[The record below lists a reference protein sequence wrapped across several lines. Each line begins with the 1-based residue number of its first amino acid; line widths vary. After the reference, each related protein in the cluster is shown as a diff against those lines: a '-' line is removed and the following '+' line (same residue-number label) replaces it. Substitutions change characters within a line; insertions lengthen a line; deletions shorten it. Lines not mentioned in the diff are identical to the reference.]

1 MARLYKTKQTK
12 KMNKRN
18 IILLICAAVLA
29 IGCLLLVLWKKNVF
43 NKSDLQVDMFAV
55 QDTATITRV
64 FMADMHENTVLLT
77 KTADGWRL
85 SDTIPVIAGKVE
97 SLLSTMQNLRVQQPA
112 SKNSIENVNR
122 MMAVSAIK
130 VEIYEN
136 APLFTL
142 FKKGFFVKERRTL
155 TYYMGPATQSNT
167 SNYAIL
173 EGRED
178 MPCIVYIP
186 GFRGFVTPRYSPFAE
201 DWISHKLFDTK
212 LTRIQEV
219 VITDYDN
226 PAESFRIEK
235 AGARFFHFYDGQGQM
250 VAQYDTNKVI
260 NYLSDFRNRNY
271 ESVAT
276 EMAPDKRDSIIR
288 SSRFKTIKVTDVNG
302 KTDELTF
309 YRMDSEY
316 DYYDASGNHI
326 DDIEMLYN
334 RDRCYATLNGDKRK
348 LYRVQYYHFDRLLQ
362 PFSYFVGKTAEPS
375 YILEEIK

>member
-1 MARLYKTKQTK
+1 
-12 KMNKRN
+12 MNKRN
-18 IILLICAAVLA
+18 IILLICAAVLVV
-29 IGCLLLVLWKKNVF
+29 GCLLLVLWKNKVLF

-55 QDTATITRV
+55 KDTATVTRV

-77 KTADGWRL
+77 KTADGWML
-85 SDTIPVIAGKVE
+85 SDTIPVIAGKME

-112 SKNSIENVNR
+112 SKNSIENINR
-122 MMAVSAIK
+122 MMAAGAIK

-186 GFRGFVTPRYSPFAE
+186 GFRGFVTPRYSPYAE

-219 VITDYDN
+219 VVTDYDN

-235 AGARFFHFYDGQGQM
+235 AGARFFHLYDGQNQQVM
-250 VAQYDTNKVI
+250 QYDTSKVI

-276 EMAPDKRDSIIR
+276 EIEPDKRDSIIR
-288 SSRFKTIKVTDVNG
+288 SSLFKTIKVTDVNG
-302 KTDELTF
+302 KTDILAL

-316 DYYDASGNHI
+316 DYYDASGNHM
-326 DDIEMLYN
+326 DDIESLYN
-334 RDRCYATLNGDKRK
+334 RDRCYATLNGDRSKF
-348 LYRVQYYHFDRLLQ
+348 YRVQYYHFDRLLQ
-362 PFSYFVGKTAEPS
+362 PFSYFVGKAATPS
-375 YILEEIK
+375 YSLEEIK

>member
-1 MARLYKTKQTK
+1 
-12 KMNKRN
+12 MNKRN
-18 IILLICAAVLA
+18 IILLICAAVLV

-43 NKSDLQVDMFAV
+43 SKSDLQVDMFAV
-55 QDTATITRV
+55 QDTATVTRV

-77 KTADGWRL
+77 KTANGWML
-85 SDTIPVIAGKVE
+85 SDTIPVIAGKME

-112 SKNSIENVNR
+112 SKNSIDNINR
-122 MMAVSAIK
+122 MMAAGAIK

-155 TYYMGPATQSNT
+155 TYYMGPATQSNM

-178 MPCIVYIP
+178 MPCIVYLP
-186 GFRGFVTPRYSPFAE
+186 GFRGFVTPRYSPYTE

-219 VITDYDN
+219 VVTDYDN

-235 AGARFFHFYDGQGQM
+235 AGARFFHLYNVQNQQ
-250 VAQYDTNKVI
+250 VAQYDTSKVI

-271 ESVAT
+271 ESVDT
-276 EMAPDKRDSIIR
+276 EIEPDKRDSIIR
-288 SSRFKTIKVTDVNG
+288 SSLFKTIRVTDVNG
-302 KTDELTF
+302 KTDELSF
-309 YRMDSEY
+309 YRMDSDL
-316 DYYDASGNHI
+316 DYYDEEGNHI
-326 DDIEMLYN
+326 EDIEFLYN

-362 PFSYFVGKTAEPS
+362 PFTYFISQTAEPS
-375 YILEEIK
+375 YGLQEIK

>member
-1 MARLYKTKQTK
+1 
-12 KMNKRN
+12 MNKRN

-29 IGCLLLVLWKKNVF
+29 IGCVLLVLWKTKVIS
-43 NKSDLQVDMFAV
+43 NKSDIQVDMFAV
-55 QDTATITRV
+55 KDTATVTRV

-77 KTADGWRL
+77 KTAEGWML
-85 SDTIPVIAGKVE
+85 WDTIPVIAGKME

-112 SKNSIENVNR
+112 SKNSIDNINR
-122 MMAVSAIK
+122 MMAAGAIK

-173 EGRED
+173 EGREE

-201 DWISHKLFDTK
+201 DWISHKLFNTK

-219 VITDYDN
+219 AVTDYEH
-226 PAESFRIEK
+226 PEQSFRIEK
-235 AGARFFHFYDGQGQM
+235 AGARFFHLYDGQNQQVM
-250 VAQYDTNKVI
+250 QYDTSKVI

-271 ESVAT
+271 ESIDT
-276 EMAPDKRDSIIR
+276 GIEPDKRDSIIR
-288 SSRFKTIKVTDVNG
+288 SSLFKSIKLTDVNG
-302 KTDELTF
+302 KTDILML
-309 YRMDSEY
+309 YHMDSEL
-316 DYYDASGNHI
+316 DYYDENGNHI
-326 DDIEMLYN
+326 DDVEFLYN

-348 LYRVQYYHFDRLLQ
+348 LYIVQYYHFDRILQ
-362 PFSYFVGKTAEPS
+362 PFSYFVGAAPAHS
-375 YILEEIK
+375 YTLEEIK

>member
-1 MARLYKTKQTK
+1 
-12 KMNKRN
+12 MNKRN
-18 IILLICAAVLA
+18 IILLICAAVLLV
-29 IGCLLLVLWKKNVF
+29 GCLLLVLWKKQVLF

-55 QDTATITRV
+55 KDTAMVTRV

-77 KTADGWRL
+77 KTADGWML
-85 SDTIPVIAGKVE
+85 WDTIPVIAGKME

-112 SKNSIENVNR
+112 SKNSIENINR
-122 MMAVSAIK
+122 MMAAGAIK

-142 FKKGFFVKERRTL
+142 FKKGFFVKERRTI

-201 DWISHKLFDTK
+201 DWISHRLFDTK

-219 VITDYDN
+219 AVTDYEH
-226 PAESFRIEK
+226 PEQSFRIEK
-235 AGARFFHFYDGQGQM
+235 AGARFFHLYNSQNQM
-250 VAQYDTNKVI
+250 ITQYDTSKVI

-276 EMAPDKRDSIIR
+276 DVEPDKRDSIIR
-288 SSRFKTIKVTDVNG
+288 SSLFKTIKVTDVNG
-302 KTDELTF
+302 KTDELSF
-309 YRMDSEY
+309 YHMNSEY

-326 DDIEMLYN
+326 NDIEVLYN
-334 RDRCYATLNGDKRK
+334 RDRCYAILNGNKQQ
-348 LYRVQYYHFDRLLQ
+348 LYLVQYYHFDRLLQ
-362 PFSYFVGKTAEPS
+362 PFSYFIGAAATPS
-375 YILEEIK
+375 YTLEEIK